1 MLSLRAAAVH
11 NAHVQDTNPLEPVVR
26 VVFLYS
32 RNFFDLFD
40 DFNCTHLEKTNYD

>member
-1 MLSLRAAAVH
+1 MLPLRAAAVYH
-11 NAHVQDTNPLEPVVR
+11 AHVQDTYPLEPILS

-40 DFNCTHLEKTNYD
+40 DFDCARLEKINYD